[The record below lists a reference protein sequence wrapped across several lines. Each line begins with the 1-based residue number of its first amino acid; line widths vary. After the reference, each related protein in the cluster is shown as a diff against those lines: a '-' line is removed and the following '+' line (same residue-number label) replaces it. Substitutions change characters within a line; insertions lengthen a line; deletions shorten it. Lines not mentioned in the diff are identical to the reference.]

1 MDKPD
6 IFIVKPKS
14 AVDVLT
20 ADLEYF
26 ADNIPGREAFANS
39 CIAVTGATG
48 YVGSML
54 VRALLHTED
63 KYGLGIKVIGLVRS
77 VDKAQNILGELC
89 SHPAL
94 AIEEVDLIG
103 TNIPQIKAADYVIH
117 TAAVTASKM
126 MVECPVDTIESSLL
140 STRNILEAA
149 VGGGKLRSLVYISSM
164 ELYGVFAGGNS
175 DVHEDEL
182 GYLDISKIRS
192 DYPECKRMCEMMCLA
207 YSKQYGIN
215 AMSARLAQ
223 TFGTGLLPTENRVF
237 AQFARSVI
245 NRTDIVLHTS
255 GASEGNYCYV
265 SDALLGII
273 YILLLGSSGEAYN
286 VSNPRA
292 HISIKAMAEM
302 CADELASGKIKV
314 VMDIPESDTAHGY
327 APETHLKL
335 NSDKLQALGWKPTV
349 DLKEAYE
356 RMIQSLI

>member
-1 MDKPD
+1 
-6 IFIVKPKS
+6 
-14 AVDVLT
+14 VDVLT

-26 ADNIPGREAFANS
+26 ADNIPGREVLANTH
-39 CIAVTGATG
+39 IAITGATG

-77 VDKAQNILGELC
+77 AGKAQEILGNLC

-94 AIEEVDLIG
+94 TITEVDLIG
-103 TNIPQIKAADYVIH
+103 TNIPQIKEADYIIH

-126 MVECPVDTIESSLL
+126 MVEYPVDTIESSLI
-140 STRNILEAA
+140 STRNILEA
-149 VGGGKLRSLVYISSM
+149 VKNGGKLKSLVYISSM
-164 ELYGVFAGGNS
+164 ELYGVFERGNS

-182 GYLDISKIRS
+182 GYVDISKIRS
-192 DYPECKRMCEMMCLA
+192 DYPESKRMCEMMCLA
-207 YSKQYGIN
+207 YNKQYGVN

-245 NRTDIVLHTS
+245 NKTDIVLHTS

-265 SDALLGII
+265 RDALLGII
-273 YILLLGSSGEAYN
+273 YVMLLGSPGEAYN

-292 HISIKAMAEM
+292 HITIKAMAEM
-302 CADELASGKIKV
+302 CANELAGGDIKV
-314 VMDIPESDTAHGY
+314 ILDIPKSDTAHGY

-335 NSDKLQALGWKPTV
+335 NSDKLQALGWKPSV

-356 RMIQSLI
+356 RTIKSLL